1 MYVVPK
7 GIRRWLAKHHRWLP
21 YAGASLA
28 LVTVFV
34 REDLRERWNRYA
46 EAIDLAQY
54 VFSVKQDLSTVKR
67 GVIARDAKTPEL
79 DNDEFFYRRQDEL
92 FASDLESSMQ
102 NIELLVD
109 KLPSER
115 DVTAKMATFKK
126 EVEEGKQEL
135 DNAILAS
142 PAFASLNGSTPKNAE
157 NKWHYRS
164 SKASFAPNAD
174 KSATP
179 STRRYDELFTSFS
192 ALDWDLIDFN
202 KSVLARAEE
211 VKRQNESLAEIALG
225 TILILGVTGFVL
237 GVLSKFYGDEKI
249 EFEA

>member
-1 MYVVPK
+1 MHVVPK
-7 GIRRWLAKHHRWLP
+7 SFKRWLAKHHRWLP

-28 LVTVFV
+28 LVTVFI
-34 REDLRERWNRYA
+34 REDLREKWNRYA

-67 GVIARDAKTPEL
+67 EVIARDAKTPEL
-79 DNDEFFYRRQDEL
+79 GNDEFFYRRQDE
-92 FASDLESSMQ
+92 FWVSDLESSMQ
-102 NIELLVD
+102 DVELLVD
-109 KLPSER
+109 KMPSER
-115 DVTAKMATFKK
+115 DVTARMATFRK

-142 PAFASLNGSTPKNAE
+142 PAFALLNGSAPISAE

-174 KSATP
+174 QKASPT
-179 STRRYDELFTSFS
+179 TRRYDELLTSFS

-202 KSVLARAEE
+202 KSVLERAEE
-211 VKRQNESLAEIALG
+211 VKRRNESLADIALA
-225 TILILGVTGFVL
+225 TILILGVSGFVI
-237 GVLSKFYGDEKI
+237 GVLSKVYGDEKI